1 LLGSGEFGASV
12 VVADCEAGIGTLT
25 RLAEN
30 AVDAVVIVVEATAK
44 SLEVGARAAGL
55 AGERAAMRT
64 VVIANRVR
72 NDEDLQRVR
81 AAFPDDVEV
90 VAVPDDPV
98 IVEAD
103 RKGVAP
109 LDLDPAAP
117 AIAAI
122 AALAEDLL
130 PADVGR

>member
-1 LLGSGEFGASV
+1 MLGSGEFGASV
-12 VVADCEAGIGTLT
+12 VIADCEAGIGTLT

-30 AVDAVVIVVEATAK
+30 AVDAVVIVVEATSK

-55 AGERAAMRT
+55 AGERQAMRT
-64 VVIANRVR
+64 IVLANRVR
-72 NDEDLQRVR
+72 GEEDVERVR
-81 AAFPDDVEV
+81 AALPDGVEV

-109 LDLDPAAP
+109 LDLDPGSP
-117 AIAAI
+117 AVAVL
-122 AALAEDLL
+122 AALANDLVAS
-130 PADVGR
+130 PN